1 MNVIHLSAHQVKI
14 RFFVRKRNLK
24 GAVLI
29 LDEACERIFINE
41 FHMELHHE
49 PIDKMNQ
56 IMA

>member
-1 MNVIHLSAHQVKI
+1 MNVLHLSAHQVKVW
-14 RFFVRKRNLK
+14 FFVCERFLE

-29 LDEACERIFINE
+29 LYETCERIFIDQS
-41 FHMELHHE
+41 HMELHHE